1 MNCDYERTL
10 SAGGDDGIRTHDPLL
25 AGQVL
30 SQLSY
35 TPIGVCSVV
44 FKEHEEFDNPSKLN
58 NKRRCTLNLVVLGYD
73 STLEFSQHPI
83 GCCQFS
89 IERR

>member
-1 MNCDYERTL
+1 MP
-10 SAGGDDGIRTHDPLL
+10 GGDDGIRTPGPLL

-30 SQLSY
+30 SQLRY

-58 NKRRCTLNLVVLGYD
+58 NKRRVRFESRRPWLIIYFRITQT
-73 STLEFSQHPI
+73 SIEF
-83 GCCQFS
+83 CQFS